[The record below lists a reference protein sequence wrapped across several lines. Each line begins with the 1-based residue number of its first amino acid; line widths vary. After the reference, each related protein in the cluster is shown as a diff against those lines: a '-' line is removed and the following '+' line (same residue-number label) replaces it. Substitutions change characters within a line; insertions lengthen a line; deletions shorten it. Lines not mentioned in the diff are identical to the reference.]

1 MSVKDI
7 YYIPHLQADIIFFV
21 GIFTSFILLIILCFI
36 FTIFAVEQFEGLLPR
51 Y

>member
-1 MSVKDI
+1 METI
-7 YYIPHLQADIIFFV
+7 YPIFPYSIQVFA
-21 GIFTSFILLIILCFI
+21 FI